1 MFKKILEIFQIF
13 NFHQKFKLIFISL
26 FTFITALTEI
36 FTLYVLYLTVKLI
49 SGSDNSLDNNFL
61 IKLVKFYFNPS
72 DRSDLILIMFIF
84 LVFVFFLKLIFV
96 TYVYFLQFK
105 FSNNFIV
112 FCTNKLFRTYI
123 NNDYTFHINSDTSKL
138 IRNIQGE
145 VGIFCTGVLQQFT
158 LCFSEFCLLVFV
170 ISLLIFIDTNIFF
183 ISFFCIVLLGLI
195 FFLITKNLF
204 KKYGI
209 IRQNVVG
216 SNLKLI
222 MESFRGIVDV
232 KIFNAESYIFSKMN
246 QNIKTIA
253 HANIITTTLQQL
265 PRLSF
270 EFIAVSIMSLYFIFT
285 LKVKT
290 QISSEQ
296 LSSVALFAVAL
307 FKIIPSISRIL
318 NCTQLIR
325 YNYPA
330 AKLICKEL
338 RNAKIDNPNSH
349 SFLNEKSK
357 IIKKIIIRDSIELR
371 NIKYSYS
378 LEEKTIFDNLNLKI
392 KKNDCIGIFGESGS
406 GKSTLINL
414 ISGLIKPH
422 KGEVLIDGNNNFD
435 QKLFMNSIGYVPQ
448 RVFIINDSL
457 KSNIA
462 FGQPETEIDAKRL
475 AISSKYANI
484 EEFIQ
489 SKNEKYD
496 FQVGDRG
503 SKLSGGQLQ
512 RIGIARALYRDP
524 ELLIFDESTS
534 SLDSS
539 AEEKFLDLINYFVNK
554 KTIIIISHKI
564 NTLKKCH
571 KIYELKNKN
580 LVQFT

>member
-13 NFHQKFKLIFISL
+13 NFHQKLKLVFISL
-26 FTFITALTEI
+26 FTSITALTEI
-36 FTLYVLYLTVKLI
+36 FTLYALYLTVKLI

-158 LCFSEFCLLVFV
+158 LCFSEVCSLFFV

-209 IRQNVVG
+209 IRQDVGG

-253 HANIITTTLQQL
+253 DANIITTTLQQL

-270 EFIAVSIMSLYFIFT
+270 EFVAVSMVSLYFIFT

-290 QISSEQ
+290 QISYEQ

-349 SFLNEKSK
+349 SFFNEKSK

-414 ISGLIKPH
+414 ICGLIKPH

-435 QKLFMNSIGYVPQ
+435 EKLFMNSIGYVPQ

-462 FGQPETEIDAKRL
+462 FGQPETEIDVKRL
-475 AISSKYANI
+475 IISSKYANI